1 MIHEPLPILLY
12 HSVAPD
18 CDPRFAEWTVTPER
32 FSEQMAFLAE
42 NGYQA
47 LTVREL
53 VRQVFERQAPISP
66 RTVVITFDD
75 GFADFHRYAWPEM
88 SRHGLTA
95 TVYIATGY
103 VGATSTWL
111 AHTGEA
117 DRPMMS
123 WDQVTELDSAGIEC
137 AAHGDRHLQLDTVSA
152 AVAAEDMKRSKAAL
166 EQVIGP
172 VDSFAYP
179 HGYYTR
185 RLQRQVADAGF
196 SSACAVR
203 DALSSSVDDPY
214 ALARLVIRGET
225 GIDDFARLVSGEAL
239 VAPRNGILR
248 RGAWRALRRTG
259 AEPIVHRLRSRES
272 AHRGKPADGARQF
285 RRRGQPPAHRPRAGD
300 DTCA

>member
-12 HSVAPD
+12 HSVSPD
-18 CDPRFAEWTVTPER
+18 CDPRFAEWNVTPEK
-32 FSEQMAFLAE
+32 FSEQMAYLAD

-47 LTVREL
+47 LTVRDL
-53 VRQVFERQAPISP
+53 VEQVFERQAPISP

-75 GFADFHRYAWPEM
+75 GFADFHEYAWPLLD
-88 SRHGLTA
+88 RHGLTA
-95 TVYIATGY
+95 TIYIATGY
-103 VGATSTWL
+103 VGGTSEWL
-111 AHTGEA
+111 AHDGEA
-117 DRPMMS
+117 DRPMMT
-123 WDQVTELDSAGIEC
+123 WDQVKEIDRAGIEC
-137 AAHGDRHLQLDTVSA
+137 AAHGHRHLQLDTVSA
-152 AVAAEDMKRSKAAL
+152 SVAAEDMERSKAAL

-172 VDSFAYP
+172 VASFAYP

-203 DALSSSVDDPY
+203 DALSSSVDDPD

-225 GIDDFARLVSGEAL
+225 GIDDFASLVAGEAL
-239 VAPRNGILR
+239 VAPRAGVLR

-272 AHRGKPADGARQF
+272 PHREGGR
-285 RRRGQPPAHRPRAGD
+285 
-300 DTCA
+300 